1 MPRARPASSPK
12 ERILRVY
19 AFDPSR
25 GARFENHLT
34 IRIPY
39 EKLKKGPVGSK
50 VAVIDYDAS
59 NRCYYEGVD
68 LDAIAILGENGLPPS
83 ESDPLFHQQMVYAV
97 VMDTVRRFEMALGR
111 EVKWTADRTPVNTPF
126 HGKLKIYPHAMQ
138 EANAFY
144 DPQRRALLFGYFRAT
159 EGDAGVNLPGQL
171 VFTCLSHDII
181 VHETTHAILDGI
193 REHFNDPTGPDAPA
207 FHEGFADIVALL
219 QHFSFK
225 DSMLDTIQR
234 TGGLIH
240 RKQMAP
246 DAKPVE
252 TGPMIQ
258 AEIGEDNPMVDLA
271 RQFGEAMG
279 NRKALRSALGT
290 RPDPHVLDTTFE
302 PHERGAILV
311 AAVFDAFFTV

>member
-59 NRCYYEGVD
+59 NKCYYEGVD

-111 EVKWTADRTPVNTPF
+111 EVKWVADHTAVNTPF
-126 HGKLKIYPHAMQ
+126 H
-138 EANAFY
+138 
-144 DPQRRALLFGYFRAT
+144 
-159 EGDAGVNLPGQL
+159 
-171 VFTCLSHDII
+171 
-181 VHETTHAILDGI
+181 
-193 REHFNDPTGPDAPA
+193 
-207 FHEGFADIVALL
+207 
-219 QHFSFK
+219 
-225 DSMLDTIQR
+225 
-234 TGGLIH
+234 
-240 RKQMAP
+240 
-246 DAKPVE
+246 
-252 TGPMIQ
+252 
-258 AEIGEDNPMVDLA
+258 
-271 RQFGEAMG
+271 
-279 NRKALRSALGT
+279 
-290 RPDPHVLDTTFE
+290 
-302 PHERGAILV
+302 
-311 AAVFDAFFTV
+311 